1 MTVENAIQYVS
12 AALGVAPDSLKK
24 LIAFESGFNPLAT
37 NKFTGARGLIQF
49 MPSTAR
55 GLGFK
60 DADDLVNRFP
70 DVEGQLRGPVLQY
83 LKKYAPFPSAQSL
96 YMAVFYP
103 AFRDVPPDTAFSDTV
118 KKVNPG
124 ISTVQD
130 YINKV
135 EKKNVMLLN
144 RYNPAW
150 FLLLPALSA
159 AAYLYFK
166 FKHLKG
172 GGENDRG
179 KNGGH

>member
-1 MTVENAIQYVS
+1 MSVENALQDVA

-24 LIAFESGFNPLAT
+24 LIAFESGFNPSAT

-49 MPSTAR
+49 MPATAR
-55 GLGFK
+55 SLGFK
-60 DADDLVNRFP
+60 DANDLVDRFP
-70 DVEGQLRGPVLQY
+70 DAEGQLRGPVLQY
-83 LKKYAPFPSAQSL
+83 LKKFAPFNSAQSL

-103 AFRDVPPDTAFSDTV
+103 AFRDVPPDTVFSDSV

-135 EKKNVMLLN
+135 EKKNVILS
-144 RYNPAW
+144 RQYSPAW
-150 FLLLPALSA
+150 FLLLPVLSA
-159 AAYLYFK
+159 GAYLYFK